1 VRVPTG
7 VGVCLIGLLG
17 LLSGCGDGPVASM
30 PPGTVPPGSHD
41 RSASERGL
49 LPAAA
54 TLDIR
59 LQLSRSHAA
68 AGNPIPGRLIITNSG
83 QTPVNLTSRRYG
95 CRPKYGIVLTSRQ
108 VFPNATFT
116 TDCKT
121 GPFLI
126 PPGRSTLP
134 VVVQTTY
141 ASCQGPGGQST
152 RHLPACGAQGQI
164 PPLPAGAYQAVLI
177 GTGLALPDPPK
188 ITVDISPA

>member
-1 VRVPTG
+1 MTSLRASYLWLPAPCPPADRDRGHPAREPPIIGIRLSGVRVPTG

-95 CRPKYGIVLTSRQ
+95 CRPKYGIVLTSQQ
-108 VFPNATFT
+108 VPPNATFT

-126 PPGRSTLP
+126 PRGRSTLP
-134 VVVQTTY
+134 VVVHHLRQLP
-141 ASCQGPGGQST
+141 GPW
-152 RHLPACGAQGQI
+152 R
-164 PPLPAGAYQAVLI
+164 AVH
-177 GTGLALPDPPK
+177 
-188 ITVDISPA
+188 